1 MFLKKSS
8 KPSSDEIISKLEM
21 KMNIVEMLLEN
32 NEKDFKAYQELFQ
45 SKLEKIENEN
55 KVNLHNLET
64 GIKNILFKI
73 DEIHLTISENKTDNL
88 NSISLLN
95 DHLKNEVSTKICFIE
110 NKVVDL
116 EETLHTTSDLYQ
128 TLGSFN
134 IDCNILCSFFLFQ
147 IKALTKPSKT
157 KSFQ

>member
-134 IDCNILCSFFLFQ
+134 IDCNILCYFFCFR
-147 IKALTKPSKT
+147 
-157 KSFQ
+157 